1 MSIVI
6 NAPDALR
13 KSVEAASQGR
23 NTVIYTAKGQPSLMY
38 VQPKVLLQ
46 DIDPAL
52 GTGAHPA
59 FIIDGVERDERLYG
73 LHIGADLNGELIS
86 QPGRA
91 PRHTFNHDE
100 FVTLCRAN
108 GPGHHLMT
116 NADWNL
122 LGLLVWADANRDV
135 RGNTA
140 SGRSHSH
147 PAEFGVSEAGR
158 ALDQGGGERTLTGSG
173 PVAWRHTHTPFGM
186 SDLTGNV
193 WEWSPGARV
202 VDGEIQVIPDNG
214 AAVNDAD
221 LSATSTLWQA
231 ISAVDGSFVAPGH
244 ADSVKYA
251 TSGTAAGTIVGSSG
265 GAFESL
271 TAHSVDTEALRKLQI
286 YGLYPQAA
294 DLLGDGWWVT
304 LTGERVP
311 FRGGGWTNG
320 ARAGLRAVSLNSG
333 RGDRSA
339 AFGARPAFDPW
350 GV

>member
-13 KSVEAASQGR
+13 RSVEAASQGR
-23 NTVIYTAKGQPSLMY
+23 NTVIYTAKGQPSLMW
-38 VQPKVLLQ
+38 VQPLVNLQ

-52 GTGAHPA
+52 GTGPHPA
-59 FIIDGVERDERLYG
+59 FVIGGQTRSERLYG

-100 FVTLCRAN
+100 FVNLARAN

-122 LGLLVWADANRDV
+122 LGLLAWAAANRDV
-135 RGNTA
+135 RGNT
-140 SGRSHSH
+140 SGGRSHSH
-147 PAEFGVSEAGR
+147 PSEYGTSEAGR
-158 ALDQGGGERTLTGSG
+158 PLAAAGGFRTLTGSG
-173 PVAWRHTHTPFGM
+173 PVTWRHTHTPFGM

-202 VDGEIQVIPDNG
+202 VGGEIQVIPDNG
-214 AAVNDAD
+214 AAVNNAD
-221 LSATSTLWQA
+221 LSAGSALWQA
-231 ISAVDGSFVAPGH
+231 ISALNGAFVAPGH
-244 ADSVKYA
+244 ANSVKYA
-251 TSGTAAGTIVGSSG
+251 LSGTAAGTVVGASG
-265 GAFESL
+265 GEFASL
-271 TAHSVDTEALRKLQI
+271 VAHGVDTEALRKLQI
-286 YGLYPQAA
+286 YGLYPWSAN
-294 DLLGDGWWVT
+294 LLGDGWWIT

-311 FRGGGWTNG
+311 RRGGSWTNG
-320 ARAGLRAVSLNSG
+320 VRAGLRAVILG
-333 RGDRSA
+333 DARGARGPVL
-339 AFGARPAFDPW
+339 GARPAFDPW